1 MSESALP
8 HPPILQPAY
17 PESAVWALQPC
28 SWANETRSEEIWVEG
43 ASTNA
48 IVEECPRQDVSA
60 AISHYFISTFTT
72 PPHNLLA
79 VSWSFSF
86 IALLY
91 LGFNMADELLEPTL
105 QNILDQ
111 KSLKWI
117 FCGASLSHTGAYML

>member
-1 MSESALP
+1 M
-8 HPPILQPAY
+8 
-17 PESAVWALQPC
+17 
-28 SWANETRSEEIWVEG
+28 
-43 ASTNA
+43 
-48 IVEECPRQDVSA
+48 SA

-72 PPHNLLA
+72 PPHNLLG

-91 LGFNMADELLEPTL
+91 LGFNMADEVLEPTL

-117 FCGASLSHTGAYML
+117 FCGASFSHIGAFML

>member
-1 MSESALP
+1 M
-8 HPPILQPAY
+8 
-17 PESAVWALQPC
+17 
-28 SWANETRSEEIWVEG
+28 EG

-60 AISHYFISTFTT
+60 AISHYFICSSTT

-79 VSWSFSF
+79 VSRSFSF

-91 LGFNMADELLEPTL
+91 LGFNMADEVLEPTL

-117 FCGASLSHTGAYML
+117 FCGASFSHTGAYML